1 MNELYSN
8 IKDCNIL
15 ARKLKEQLGN
25 KIEFYNSIN
34 TATPNGKY
42 LSSYRKNKGEYIS
55 LSNNCLP
62 YYFKFVKDGF
72 LRISIG
78 SHSKDNSLGEKI
90 AALSDFYKVLCNNYG
105 EPTVFYTLKNDDEK
119 LLNLHWSFDNK
130 TEEIAEFQ
138 KNTYFDDA
146 EIDTLIVLNQ
156 NKENTEKH
164 NQFDLPVE
172 LLHLIKLDIENFIK
186 HKTGEEITTLTKKK
200 QDKESILLV
209 NKTLVKK
216 KNQ

>member
-62 YYFKFVKDGF
+62 FYFKFVKDGF

-172 LLHLIKLDIENFIK
+172 LLHLIKLDIYK
-186 HKTGEEITTLTKKK
+186 
-200 QDKESILLV
+200 
-209 NKTLVKK
+209 
-216 KNQ
+216 